1 MVVVVP
7 SFAKGEKGDPQIVSA
22 LVIGFIALSSE
33 EMGERVHRKGAVV
46 EEYCGNQESPDE
58 SGHAIQSRRGL
69 KKTERA
75 EAVTRGSQG
84 DDWNPVETIEKSKFR
99 KFEQILDLLEES
111 WNGVFGHEPEH
122 VTPEQASCFRGMH
135 VVFGVGM
142 TMMSSV
148 MGGPPEGAAL
158 TCAAGY
164 ERSGELNESRSL
176 EGPVRKIT
184 VVKGGNAKHSHSI
197 GENREQDAGQKYGK
211 EECAQRGNVDQNEWQ
226 TTKPLDGAFVA
237 IRAIEGLWRWANPL

>member
-1 MVVVVP
+1 MVIVVP
-7 SFAKGEKGDPQIVSA
+7 SFAKSEKGDPQIVSA
-22 LVIGFIALSSE
+22 FVIGFVTLSSK
-33 EMGERVHRKGAVV
+33 EMGERVNRKGAVV

-84 DDWNPVETIEKSKFR
+84 DDWNPVETIEESKFR
-99 KFEQILDLLEES
+99 KFEQILDFLEES

-135 VVFGVGM
+135 VLFGVGV
-142 TMMSSV
+142 TMVSSV

-164 ERSGELNESRSL
+164 ERSDELNESRSL

-184 VVKGGNAKHSHSI
+184 VVKGGNAKHSHS
-197 GENREQDAGQKYGK
+197 
-211 EECAQRGNVDQNEWQ
+211 V
-226 TTKPLDGAFVA
+226 
-237 IRAIEGLWRWANPL
+237 